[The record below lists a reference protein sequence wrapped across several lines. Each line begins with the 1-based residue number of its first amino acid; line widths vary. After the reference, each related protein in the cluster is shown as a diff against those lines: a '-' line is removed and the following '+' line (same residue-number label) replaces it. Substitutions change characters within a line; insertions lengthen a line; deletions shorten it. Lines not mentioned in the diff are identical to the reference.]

1 MWISDEG
8 NFTVLINLDSG
19 LGIIQDLHAELY
31 DDSEAD
37 ETNTCYLIVLTT
49 NHGTIK
55 LDMGDDYHLYKIWAT
70 TVNHMLTLSTS
81 FTRYEL
87 QFYKT

>member
-1 MWISDEG
+1 M
-8 NFTVLINLDSG
+8 LINLDLA

-37 ETNTCYLIVLTT
+37 ETITCYLIVLTT

-55 LDMGDDYHLYKIWAT
+55 LDMGDDYLLYKTWAAT
-70 TVNHMLTLSTS
+70 INHMLTISTS

-87 QFYKT
+87 QFYKN

>member
-1 MWISDEG
+1 M
-8 NFTVLINLDSG
+8 V
-19 LGIIQDLHAELY
+19 LGIIQDLHVELY

-37 ETNTCYLIVLTT
+37 ERNTCYLIVLTT
-49 NHGTIK
+49 NRGTIK

-81 FTRYEL
+81 FTSYEL
-87 QFYKT
+87 QFYKS